1 MPVSDLNLG
10 FVEAL
15 VETCRS
21 RIAGQLRTREGF
33 LGLAVC
39 LVGFCSLLVLG
50 TRYVPFVTLPL
61 VAGLGAWIA
70 IQRLRACLPTSYA
83 VAQLVD
89 TNSGLHDA
97 LSTAYHFR
105 TAGLGWQSAEVAK
118 AQYESASKLAATID
132 PKRAFP
138 RAISRAQRS
147 SVWLLASA
155 LVLFGLRVGLQANH
169 SFEPPL
175 ASLILTAIFGEQ
187 PGSQA
192 SALPRAAEIDRLRT
206 EQALPGDEEFFER
219 SASQQD
225 APDSQLPSEDHEQP
239 PDQDGE
245 MPDVEGLITVP
256 LEEQGPEGM
265 PDDSMLQAEQ
275 SDLPSEGEGG
285 EMPTDP
291 GSDAW
296 DEEAQ
301 SLFDKLKQAFDNMLQ
316 TLDMASA
323 ESSSSES
330 GQEQGSGST
339 EEAASSGNPAD
350 SGEAEQDPSAQ
361 AADASMEGGEAGPE
375 AGESASAGST
385 SGEDSTG
392 DQSSGENASAA
403 GTSDGDKELA
413 EAEQLEVLGALE
425 ELYMERAEKMR
436 GEVTIETRL
445 AEQSASVPYNQRST
459 SHGDGGGA
467 VSRDEIPAPYRT
479 YIQNYFDT
487 LRRNAE

>member
-1 MPVSDLNLG
+1 MPASDLNLG
-10 FVEAL
+10 LVEGL
-15 VETCRS
+15 VETCRK
-21 RIAGQLRTREGF
+21 RIVGQLRTRESC
-33 LGLAVC
+33 LALAVC
-39 LVGFCSLLVLG
+39 LVGLCGLLVLG

-61 VAGLGAWIA
+61 VAGLGTWIA
-70 IQRLRACLPTSYA
+70 GQRLGACLPTKYA

-89 TNSGLHDA
+89 TRLGLEDA
-97 LSTAYHFR
+97 LSTAYHFK
-105 TAGLGWQSAEVAK
+105 TAGTDWQQGRLVA
-118 AQYESASKLAATID
+118 AQYESASELAARVD
-132 PKRAFP
+132 PRKAFP
-138 RAISRAQRS
+138 RVVSLAQRT

-155 LVLFGLRVGLQANH
+155 LLLCGLRVGLQATV

-175 ASLILTAIFGEQ
+175 ASVILTAIFGER
-187 PGSQA
+187 PALKADEPLQA
-192 SALPRAAEIDRLRT
+192 AAIDRPET
-206 EQALPGDEEFFER
+206 DQFPPSDEEFFER
-219 SASQQD
+219 AVSEQD
-225 APDSQLPSEDHEQP
+225 SPESELPLEAVEEPPSEAV
-239 PDQDGE
+239 E

-256 LEEQGPEGM
+256 MEEQGPDPMLE
-265 PDDSMLQAEQ
+265 DSALKAEN
-275 SDLPSEGEGG
+275 SDLSPDGQDGDL
-285 EMPTDP
+285 PTDP
-291 GSDAW
+291 GNDLW
-296 DEEAQ
+296 DDEAQ

-316 TLDMASA
+316 TLDMAST
-323 ESSSSES
+323 ESSDSES

-339 EEAASSGNPAD
+339 EESASSGNPAD

-375 AGESASAGST
+375 AGESASAGTT

-392 DQSSGENASAA
+392 EQSGGENASAA

-425 ELYMERAEKMR
+425 ELYMERAENMR

-459 SHGDGGGA
+459 SHGDGGGS

>member
-1 MPVSDLNLG
+1 MPASNSNLG
-10 FVEAL
+10 LVEGL
-15 VETCRS
+15 VETCRK
-21 RIAGQLRTREGF
+21 RIAGQLRTREGC
-33 LGLAVC
+33 LALAVC

-61 VAGLGAWIA
+61 AAGLGIWIA
-70 IQRLRACLPTSYA
+70 AQRLGAHLPTKYA

-89 TNSGLHDA
+89 ARSGLQDA
-97 LSTAYHFR
+97 LSTAYHFKTSGIR
-105 TAGLGWQSAEVAK
+105 RQHSGVAA
-118 AQYESASKLAATID
+118 AQYESASKLAAHVD
-132 PKRAFP
+132 PQQAFP
-138 RAISRAQRS
+138 RVVSPAQRT

-155 LVLFGLRVGLQANH
+155 LLLFGLRVGLQATI

-187 PGSQA
+187 P
-192 SALPRAAEIDRLRT
+192 ALGADDRPRAAAIDQPNTDQL
-206 EQALPGDEEFFER
+206 LPGDEEFFDR
-219 SASQQD
+219 LASEQD
-225 APDSQLPSEDHEQP
+225 SPKSELPREAHEEP
-239 PDQDGE
+239 PQEAVE

-256 LEEQGPEGM
+256 LEEQGPEGSLE
-265 PDDSMLQAEQ
+265 DSMLRAED
-275 SDLPSEGEGG
+275 SDLSPDGQDGDMPS
-285 EMPTDP
+285 DA

-316 TLDMASA
+316 TLDMASN

-330 GQEQGSGST
+330 GQEQESGST
-339 EEAASSGNPAD
+339 EETASSGNPAD
-350 SGEAEQDPSAQ
+350 SGEAEQDPSAL

-375 AGESASAGST
+375 AGESASAGTT

-392 DQSSGENASAA
+392 DQSGGENASAA

-459 SHGDGGGA
+459 SHGDGEGS

>member
-1 MPVSDLNLG
+1 MPPSDLNLG
-10 FVEAL
+10 LVEAS
-15 VETCRS
+15 VETCRR
-21 RIAGQLRTREGF
+21 RIVGQLRTREGF
-33 LGLAVC
+33 LALAVC
-39 LVGFCSLLVLG
+39 LVGFCGLLVLG
-50 TRYVPFVTLPL
+50 TRYVPVVTLPL
-61 VAGLGAWIA
+61 VAGIGAWIA
-70 IQRLRACLPTSYA
+70 IQRLGACLPSSYS

-89 TNSGLHDA
+89 ARAGLQDA
-97 LSTAYHFR
+97 LATAYYFK
-105 TAGLGWQSAEVAK
+105 TSGISWQSEEIAR
-118 AQYESASKLAATID
+118 AQYESAAGLAAKINPRRT
-132 PKRAFP
+132 FP
-138 RAISRAQRS
+138 RAKSRAQRIS
-147 SVWLLASA
+147 AGLLVSA
-155 LVLFGLRVGLQANH
+155 VLLVTLRIGLQANI

-175 ASLILTAIFGEQ
+175 ASLILTAIFGQQ
-187 PGSQA
+187 PDSH
-192 SALPRAAEIDRLRT
+192 PRAGTLMAEMDQQLADR
-206 EQALPGDEEFFER
+206 PHPSNEEFFER
-219 SASQQD
+219 PASEQD
-225 APDSQLPSEDHEQP
+225 SPDSELPDETAEQP
-239 PDQDGE
+239 PEQVGK
-245 MPDVEGLITVP
+245 MPEVEGLITVP

-265 PDDSMLQAEQ
+265 GEDSTLQAEQ
-275 SDLPSEGEGG
+275 SDLPSEGQDGDL
-285 EMPTDP
+285 PTDP

-330 GQEQGSGST
+330 GQEKGSGST

-375 AGESASAGST
+375 AGEAASAGST

-413 EAEQLEVLGALE
+413 EAELLEVLGELE

-467 VSRDEIPAPYRT
+467 VSRDEIPAAYRT
-479 YIQNYFDT
+479 YIQNYYDT

>member
-1 MPVSDLNLG
+1 MPASDLNLG
-10 FVEAL
+10 LVEGL
-15 VETCRS
+15 VETCRN
-21 RIAGQLRTREGF
+21 RVAGQLRTREGC
-33 LGLAVC
+33 LALAVC
-39 LVGFCSLLVLG
+39 LVGFCGLLVLG

-61 VAGLGAWIA
+61 VAGLGVWIA
-70 IQRLRACLPTSYA
+70 AQRLGTYLPTRYA

-89 TNSGLHDA
+89 ARSGLQDA
-97 LSTAYHFR
+97 VSTAYHFR
-105 TAGLGWQSAEVAK
+105 TAGSDRQHGRIAA
-118 AQYESASKLAATID
+118 AQYESASRLAAHVD
-132 PKRAFP
+132 PRQAFP
-138 RAISRAQRS
+138 RVVSPAQRA

-155 LVLFGLRVGLQANH
+155 LVLFGLRVGLQATI

-175 ASLILTAIFGEQ
+175 ASLILTAIFGQQ
-187 PGSQA
+187 PAPNADERQ
-192 SALPRAAEIDRLRT
+192 RAAAMERPNTDQL
-206 EQALPGDEEFFER
+206 LPGDEEFFER
-219 SASQQD
+219 PASEQD
-225 APDSQLPSEDHEQP
+225 SPKSELPPEAHEEPPSETVQ
-239 PDQDGE
+239 

-256 LEEQGPEGM
+256 LEEQGPEGLLE
-265 PDDSMLQAEQ
+265 DSTLQAED
-275 SDLPSEGEGG
+275 SDLSPDGQDNNLPS
-285 EMPTDP
+285 DS
-291 GSDAW
+291 GSDNW

-301 SLFDKLKQAFDNMLQ
+301 SLLDKLKQAFDNMLQ
-316 TLDMASA
+316 TLDMAST

-339 EEAASSGNPAD
+339 EETASSGNPAD
-350 SGEAEQDPSAQ
+350 SGEAEQDPSGQ

-375 AGESASAGST
+375 AGESASAGTT

-392 DQSSGENASAA
+392 DQSGGENASAA

-425 ELYMERAEKMR
+425 ELYMERAENMR

-459 SHGDGGGA
+459 SHGDGGGS

>member
-1 MPVSDLNLG
+1 MPVSDLSPG

-15 VETCRS
+15 VENCRS
-21 RIAGQLRTREGF
+21 RIVRQLRAREGY
-33 LGLAVC
+33 LALAVS
-39 LVGFCSLLVLG
+39 LIGFCSLLVLG

-70 IQRLRACLPTSYA
+70 VQRFGAGLPTRYA

-89 TNSGLHDA
+89 TNSGLRDA
-97 LSTAYHFR
+97 LSTAYYFR
-105 TAGLGWQSAEVAK
+105 TAGVGWQSTDVAS
-118 AQYESASKLAATID
+118 AQYESASKLTVKID
-132 PKRAFP
+132 PKQAFP
-138 RAISRAQRS
+138 GAISQAQRS

-155 LVLFGLRVGLQANH
+155 LALFGLRVGLQAEH

-187 PGSQA
+187 LPSQA
-192 SALPRAAEIDRLRT
+192 RALPRTAEIDRSRG

-225 APDSQLPSEDHEQP
+225 SPDSQLPSEDHEQP
-239 PDQDGE
+239 PEQVGE

-256 LEEQGPEGM
+256 LEQQGPEGP

-275 SDLPSEGEGG
+275 SDLSSEREGG
-285 EMPTDP
+285 DMPTDP
-291 GSDAW
+291 GSEAW

-301 SLFDKLKQAFDNMLQ
+301 SLFDKLKQAFDNMIQ
-316 TLDMASA
+316 TLDMAST
-323 ESSSSES
+323 ESTSSES

-361 AADASMEGGEAGPE
+361 AADASMEGGEPGPE

-392 DQSSGENASAA
+392 QQSGGENASAA

>member
-1 MPVSDLNLG
+1 MPASDLNLG
-10 FVEAL
+10 LVEAL
-15 VETCRS
+15 VETCR
-21 RIAGQLRTREGF
+21 RRVVGQLRTREG
-33 LGLAVC
+33 LLALAVC
-39 LVGFCSLLVLG
+39 LAGFCSLLVLG

-61 VAGLGAWIA
+61 VAGIGAWVA
-70 IQRLRACLPTSYA
+70 IQRLGVYLPSSYA

-89 TNSGLHDA
+89 SRAGLQDA

-105 TAGLGWQSAEVAK
+105 TAGTSWQSEDVAG
-118 AQYESASKLAATID
+118 AQYESASKLAAKID
-132 PKRAFP
+132 PRQAFP
-138 RAISRAQRS
+138 PVR
-147 SVWLLASA
+147 
-155 LVLFGLRVGLQANH
+155 LRVQRICVGLLVSAVLLFTLRIGLQANI

-175 ASLILTAIFGEQ
+175 ASLILTAIFGQQ
-187 PGSQA
+187 PDSRT
-192 SALPRAAEIDRLRT
+192 SAEALGAEIYQPPTDKLRPEDQEFT
-206 EQALPGDEEFFER
+206 ERP
-219 SASQQD
+219 ASEQD
-225 APDSQLPSEDHEQP
+225 SPDPELPSETADQP
-239 PDQDGE
+239 PEQFGE
-245 MPDVEGLITVP
+245 MPEVEGLITVP

-265 PDDSMLQAEQ
+265 LEDSTLQAEQ
-275 SDLPSEGEGG
+275 SDLPSDGQDG
-285 EMPTDP
+285 EMPAEP
-291 GSDAW
+291 GSDPW

-316 TLDMASA
+316 TLDMAST

-375 AGESASAGST
+375 AGESASAGTT

-392 DQSSGENASAA
+392 DQSGGENASAA

-413 EAEQLEVLGALE
+413 EAEMLEVMGQLE

-467 VSRDEIPAPYRT
+467 VSRDEIPAAYRT